1 MVGNSS
7 LFTPHPVFYGR
18 SSGSGSGSGFTM
30 PTKGG
35 DGGFTFAEQIQ
46 LRQKQAAAAAPA
58 SNLIPILVT
67 VGVIGGVGLVAMT
80 LIRRM

>member
-1 MVGNSS
+1 MVGNSR

-18 SSGSGSGSGFTM
+18 SSGSGFTP

-35 DGGFTFAEQIQ
+35 DGGFTIGEQIQ

-67 VGVIGGVGLVAMT
+67 VGVIGGFGLAAMT